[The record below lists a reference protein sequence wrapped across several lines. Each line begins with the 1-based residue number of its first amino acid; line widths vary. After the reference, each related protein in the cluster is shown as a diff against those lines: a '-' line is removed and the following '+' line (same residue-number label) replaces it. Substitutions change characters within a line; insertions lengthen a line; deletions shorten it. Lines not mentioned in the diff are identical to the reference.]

1 MNYEKMTIKLQEAL
15 QESNSIAR
23 QKDHSEIGNEHILKA
38 LLEQKDGLVPP
49 LVECVGIPSEKL
61 ISQIDSLLSQ
71 YPVVRGNTQMALSP
85 SAQKVLAKAENEM
98 SSLKDQFLSVE
109 HILLAMAQSDDRV
122 GETLRRVG
130 CTRNALLEAL
140 KKVRGNQ
147 SVDSQD
153 PESKMRSLEKYCIDL
168 TARARMDK
176 IDPVIGRDEEIRR
189 VMQVIS
195 RRTKNNPVL
204 IGEPGVGKTAIVE
217 GLARRIAG
225 GDVPESL
232 RDKRL
237 LSLDMGSLVAGA
249 KFRGEFEERLK
260 AVITEVSKSDGQIIL
275 FIDELHTIVGAG
287 ASEGSMD
294 AGNLLKPALAR
305 GDMHVIGATTLDE
318 YRKYIEKDA
327 ALERRFQQVFCAEP
341 TVEDTIAILRGL
353 RDKYE
358 IHHGVKI
365 NDEAL
370 VSAAILSNRY
380 ITSRFLPDK
389 AIDLVDEAASRL
401 KMEIESQP
409 VELDKL
415 ERRIMQLEIERQSL
429 KKEDDEASIERLEKL
444 EKELAEVQ
452 NQRDAMKL
460 QWQNEKNIIEGS
472 RKVKEDLEKAR
483 FDLEKYTREGNL
495 EKAAELKYSV
505 IPELEKKVAGEMAK
519 SGENMDG
526 KESSVERESLLKKE
540 VTEEDIAR
548 VVSTWTG
555 IPVSKM
561 MTGEKQKYLALEEV
575 MHKRVVGQDMAVS
588 VVSDAI
594 RRNRAGLSDPNR
606 PLGSFLFIG
615 PTGVGKT
622 ELAKTLADFLFNDEK
637 SLTRIDM
644 SEYMEKFS
652 VTRLIG
658 APPGYV
664 GYDEGG
670 QLTEAVRRRP
680 YSVILLDEVEK
691 AHPDVFN
698 VLLQVLDDGRLTDGQ
713 GRVVD
718 FKNTIII
725 MTSNLGSDLI
735 LESVPGQEKQLGEK
749 LDALL
754 KSHFRP
760 EFLNRIDETVMFSR
774 LGKEHVEKI
783 AALQLDRVA
792 KRLEDRRMTIEFDDS
807 ALSFIAEKGYDPGF
821 GARPVKRA
829 VQTWVENPLSK
840 QLLEGKFGEGSHIKV
855 TEEGGVLKMYC

>member
-1 MNYEKMTIKLQEAL
+1 MNFDQFTLKAQDALQEASAL
-15 QESNSIAR
+15 AQQN
-23 QKDHSEIGNEHILKA
+23 DHAEIGLEHLLIA
-38 LLEQKDGLVPP
+38 LLEQKDGLVKPI
-49 LVECVGIPSEKL
+49 VERIGVSAGDLDSAAKNLLASYPKVTGNV
-61 ISQIDSLLSQ
+61 QIGLSS
-71 YPVVRGNTQMALSP
+71 A
-85 SAQKVLAKAENEM
+85 AQKVLAKAEKEM
-98 SSLKDQFLSVE
+98 NSLKDQYLSVE
-109 HILLAMAQSDDRV
+109 HILLAMSESEDRT
-122 GETLRRVG
+122 GELLRKYGV
-130 CTRNALLEAL
+130 TREAILESL
-140 KKVRGNQ
+140 KAVRGNQ
-147 SVDSQD
+147 TVDSQD
-153 PESKMRSLEKYCIDL
+153 PESKMQSLEKYCTDL
-168 TARARMDK
+168 TARARQDK

-189 VMQVIS
+189 VMQVLI

-217 GLARRIAG
+217 GLARRIAS

-232 RDKRL
+232 KNKRL

-260 AVITEVSKSDGQIIL
+260 AVITEVSKSEGQIIM

-294 AGNLLKPALAR
+294 ASNLLKPALAR
-305 GDMHVIGATTLDE
+305 GELHVIGATTLNE
-318 YRKYIEKDA
+318 YRKYIEKDS
-327 ALERRFQQVFCAEP
+327 ALERRFQQVYCAEP

-370 VSAAILSNRY
+370 VAAAELSNRY
-380 ITSRFLPDK
+380 ITNRFLPDK

-401 KMEIESQP
+401 KMEIESEP
-409 VELDKL
+409 TALDQL
-415 ERRIMQLEIERQSL
+415 ERKILQLQIEKQSL
-429 KKEDDEASIERLEKL
+429 SKEDDKASLERLEKL
-444 EKELAEVQ
+444 EKELADVT
-452 NQRDAMKL
+452 NKRDSMKL
-460 QWQNEKNIIEGS
+460 EWQNEKAQIDKS
-472 RKVKEDLEKAR
+472 RNLKEKLENAR
-483 FDLEKYTREGNL
+483 FEEEKFTREGNL
-495 EKAAELKYSV
+495 AKAAEYKYSI
-505 IPELEKKVAGEMAK
+505 IPDLQKQLAESQAADEKRV
-519 SGENMDG
+519 
-526 KESSVERESLLKKE
+526 SSADESLLRQE
-540 VTEEDIAR
+540 VTEEDIAS
-548 VVSTWTG
+548 VVSVWTG

-561 MTGEKQKYLALEEV
+561 MTSEKQKYVQLESV
-575 MHKRVVGQDMAVS
+575 LHKRVIGQNEAVK

-594 RRNRAGLSDPNR
+594 RRNKAGLNDPNR
-606 PLGSFLFIG
+606 PLGSFMFIG

-637 SLTRIDM
+637 ALTRIDM

-652 VTRLIG
+652 VSRLIG

-680 YSVILLDEVEK
+680 YSVILFDEVEK

-725 MTSNLGSDLI
+725 MTSNLGSNLI
-735 LESVPGQEKQLGEK
+735 LEAGENNETDSSK
-749 LDALL
+749 LKGEIDSLL
-754 KSHFRP
+754 KSTFRP
-760 EFLNRIDETVMFSR
+760 EFLNRIDEIVMFNR
-774 LGKEHVEKI
+774 
-783 AALQLDRVA
+783 LDRSCIGGIVKIQLERVT
-792 KRLEDRRMTIEFDDS
+792 KRLEDRRIAIKFDDS
-807 ALSFIAEKGYDPGF
+807 AVNFIAEKGYDPAF
-821 GARPVKRA
+821 GARPIKRA

-840 QLLEGKFGEGSHIKV
+840 ELLEGKFGEGSVINVSSDGK
-855 TEEGGVLKMYC
+855 ELIFK